1 MCVSKC
7 ALILFVHMQFRQ
19 NEEIF
24 FLKKHTYFHGHN
36 FTQDIH
42 EKFIN
47 KFENKFEIMKIQE
60 VCIS

>member
-24 FLKKHTYFHGHN
+24 LSEVAHLFSWAQY
-36 FTQDIH
+36 IH
-42 EKFIN
+42 EKFIT

-60 VCIS
+60 VSHENQ